1 MNGMDLRIKDDLA
14 LVVGASDGIG
24 LATAA
29 ALAGE
34 GAQVTIVSRD
44 AAALAAAA
52 SGIGV
57 AHIAADATDTASV
70 EALARGWDA
79 QHERLD
85 ILVVAVGGS
94 HRSPFEKLTDEDWR
108 RNWEFN
114 ILATVRVVRS
124 LLPAL
129 RRGRGA
135 RVVLFGAASSRMPY
149 PEQIV
154 SNVHKAGHL
163 ALVKTLAAEL
173 IAEGIRVNAVLP
185 GRTVTRLWRRRAA
198 EIAEREGT
206 TPEAVLARFAEDIPL
221 GRFGSAEEVA
231 DVAAFLASPRSAYVV
246 GQSVAADGG
255 IARGLL

>member
-1 MNGMDLRIKDDLA
+1 M
-14 LVVGASDGIG
+14 GASDGIG
-24 LATAA
+24 LATAK
-29 ALAGE
+29 ALAEE
-34 GAQVTIVSRD
+34 GARVTIVSRD
-44 AAALAAAA
+44 AAALAQAAA
-52 SGIGV
+52 GIGA
-57 AHIAADATDTASV
+57 AHMAADATDASAV
-70 EALARGWDA
+70 DALARNWDA
-79 QHERLD
+79 AHPQLD

-94 HRSPFEKLTDEDWR
+94 HRSPFEALTDEDWR

-114 ILATVRVVRS
+114 ILSTVRVVRAF
-124 LLPAL
+124 LPAL
-129 RRGRGA
+129 RRGAGG

-173 IAEGIRVNAVLP
+173 IGEGIRVNAVLP

-198 EIAEREGT
+198 EMAQRDGT
-206 TPEAVLARFAEDIPL
+206 TEQEVLARFAEDIPL
-221 GRFGSAEEVA
+221 GRFGTAEEVA

>member
-1 MNGMDLRIKDDLA
+1 MDLRIKDDLA

-24 LATAA
+24 LATAK
-29 ALAGE
+29 ALAEE
-34 GAQVTIVSRD
+34 GARVTIVSRD
-44 AAALAAAA
+44 AAAVAQAAAR
-52 SGIGV
+52 IGA
-57 AHIAADATDTASV
+57 AHMAADATDAAAV
-70 EALARGWDA
+70 DALARNWDA
-79 QHERLD
+79 AHERLD

-94 HRSPFEKLTDEDWR
+94 HRSPFEALTDEDWR

-114 ILATVRVVRS
+114 ILSTVRVVRAF
-124 LLPAL
+124 LPAL
-129 RRGRGA
+129 RRGGGA

-173 IAEGIRVNAVLP
+173 IGEGIRVNAVLP

-198 EIAEREGT
+198 EMAQRDGT
-206 TPEAVLARFAEDIPL
+206 TEQEVLARFAEDIPL
-221 GRFGSAEEVA
+221 GRFGTAEEVA

>member
-1 MNGMDLRIKDDLA
+1 MDLRIKDDLA

-24 LATAA
+24 LATAKT
-29 ALAGE
+29 LAEE
-34 GAQVTIVSRD
+34 GARVTIVSRD
-44 AAALAAAA
+44 AATLAAAA
-52 SGIGV
+52 AGIGV
-57 AHIAADATDTASV
+57 AHHAADATDAAAV
-70 EALARGWDA
+70 EALARAWDA
-79 QHERLD
+79 AQDRLD

-108 RNWEFN
+108 KNWEFN
-114 ILATVRVVRS
+114 ILATVRVVRAF
-124 LLPAL
+124 LPAL

-173 IAEGIRVNAVLP
+173 IGEGIRVNAVLP
-185 GRTVTRLWRRRAA
+185 GRTVTRLWRRRAEQMA
-198 EIAEREGT
+198 QQEGT
-206 TPEAVLARFAEDIPL
+206 TPEAVLARFAEDIPV
-221 GRFGSAEEVA
+221 GRFGTAAEVA

>member
-1 MNGMDLRIKDDLA
+1 MDLRIKDDLA

-24 LATAA
+24 LATAK
-29 ALAGE
+29 ALAEE
-34 GAQVTIVSRD
+34 GARVTIVSRD
-44 AAALAAAA
+44 AAAVAQAAA
-52 SGIGV
+52 GIGA
-57 AHIAADATDTASV
+57 AHMAADATDASAV
-70 EALARGWDA
+70 DALARNWDA
-79 QHERLD
+79 AHPQLD

-94 HRSPFEKLTDEDWR
+94 HRSPFEALTDDDWR

-114 ILATVRVVRS
+114 ILSTVRVVRAF
-124 LLPAL
+124 LPAL
-129 RRGRGA
+129 RRGAGG

-173 IAEGIRVNAVLP
+173 IGEGIRVNAVLP

-198 EIAEREGT
+198 EMAQRDGT
-206 TPEAVLARFAEDIPL
+206 TEQEVLARFAEDIPL
-221 GRFGSAEEVA
+221 GRFGTAEEVA

>member
-1 MNGMDLRIKDDLA
+1 MDLRIKDDLA

-24 LATAA
+24 LATAR
-29 ALAGE
+29 ALAEE
-34 GAQVTIVSRD
+34 GARVTIVSRD
-44 AAALAAAA
+44 AAALAQAAA
-52 SGIGV
+52 GIGA
-57 AHIAADATDTASV
+57 AHMAADATDAAAV
-70 EALARGWDA
+70 DALARGWDA
-79 QHERLD
+79 AHPRLD
-85 ILVVAVGGS
+85 IRVVAVGGS
-94 HRSPFEKLTDEDWR
+94 HRSPFEALTDEDWR

-114 ILATVRVVRS
+114 ILSTVRVVRAF
-124 LLPAL
+124 LPAL
-129 RRGRGA
+129 RRGAGG

-173 IAEGIRVNAVLP
+173 IGEGIRVNAVLP

-198 EIAEREGT
+198 EMAQRDGT
-206 TPEAVLARFAEDIPL
+206 TEQEVLARFAEDIPL
-221 GRFGSAEEVA
+221 GRFGTAEEVA